1 MYKFIKE
8 TKKKFEK
15 ASEEAIKRV
24 ENKYNIAFPEILRN
38 YYLEYNIEYIRT
50 IRFKAGIDGNK
61 EFSVHGIN
69 EFKNV
74 EQHKDIEIKEGWTHK
89 AFYPFAYD
97 EGGNAYYWSSKDGKV
112 YLLFSDDIE
121 NEIFVCDSVKE
132 LFKIME
138 DNVITKL

>member
-15 ASEEAIKRV
+15 ASEDEIKRI

-38 YYLEYNIEYIRT
+38 YYLECNIEYIRT
-50 IRFKAGIDGNK
+50 VRFKAGIDENK

-89 AFYPFAYD
+89 DFYPFAYD

-121 NEIFVCDSVKE
+121 NEIFVCNSVKE
-132 LFKIME
+132 MFEIME